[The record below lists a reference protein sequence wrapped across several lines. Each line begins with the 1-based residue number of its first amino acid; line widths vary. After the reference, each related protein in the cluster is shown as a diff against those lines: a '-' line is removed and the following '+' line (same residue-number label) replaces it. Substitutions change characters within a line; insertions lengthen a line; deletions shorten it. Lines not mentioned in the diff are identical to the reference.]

1 MHKSRKLKK
10 SKEAKLETLLEH
22 KNSLELDFDFSP

>member
-1 MHKSRKLKK
+1 MHKTRKLKK
-10 SKEAKLETLLEH
+10 SKEAKLETLPH